1 MEEAQSNITK
11 KWHHLLFD
19 IRRSVRYHNRRR
31 AFYDRLDQVSNML
44 SVMLGST
51 AIYGVLEQSWK
62 TVALIALG
70 LATGLSAINLVLG
83 SSQRARLHF
92 DLARQFVELEKAMM
106 KAAPSEEKI
115 AEFTDK
121 RLTIE
126 MDEPPVLRVL
136 DALCYNEQLRAMN
149 YPNSEMVIIGWFQR
163 KMAPFID
170 VHSDQLRKIGQK
182 PQKPQQQN

>member
-1 MEEAQSNITK
+1 MGTINSELTR
-11 KWHHLLFD
+11 KWNALLFD
-19 IRRSVRYHNRRR
+19 VRRSVRYHNSRR

-62 TVALIALG
+62 TVSLIALG
-70 LATGLSAINLVLG
+70 LVTGLSAINLVLA

-92 DLARQFVELEKAMM
+92 DLARQFVELEKAII
-106 KAAPSEEKI
+106 KAAPNEEQLL
-115 AEFTDK
+115 ELTDK

-136 DALCYNEQLRAMN
+136 DALCYNEQVRAMG
-149 YPNSEMVIIGWFQR
+149 YSPEHQAKIGWFQR
-163 KMAPFID
+163 MMAPFFD
-170 VHSDQLRKIGQK
+170 WRSDTMIPPGSKS
-182 PQKPQQQN
+182 

>member
-1 MEEAQSNITK
+1 
-11 KWHHLLFD
+11 
-19 IRRSVRYHNRRR
+19 
-31 AFYDRLDQVSNML
+31 
-44 SVMLGST
+44 MLGST

-62 TVALIALG
+62 TVALVALG
-70 LATGLSAINLVLG
+70 LVTGLSAINLVLG

-92 DLARQFVELEKAMM
+92 DLARQFVEIEKAMM
-106 KAAPSEEKI
+106 KTEPSEENI

-149 YPNSEMVIIGWFQR
+149 YPKSEMVNIGWFQR

-170 VHSDQLRKIGQK
+170 VHSDQLKKIGNT
-182 PQKPQQQN
+182 PQQQN

>member
-1 MEEAQSNITK
+1 MEEAQNNITK

-62 TVALIALG
+62 TVALVALG
-70 LATGLSAINLVLG
+70 LVTGLSAINLVLG

-92 DLARQFVELEKAMM
+92 DLSRQFVEIEKAMM
-106 KAAPSEEKI
+106 KAEPSEEKI

-136 DALCYNEQLRAMN
+136 DAICYNELARSMG
-149 YPNSEMVIIGWFQR
+149 YPDGKMAKIGWLQR
-163 KMAPFID
+163 KMAPFFD
-170 VHSDQLRKIGQK
+170 WRSDKLV
-182 PQKPQQQN
+182 PPNAS